1 MAKHKC
7 TCNDCIAGLTDHEI
21 RITKLENKKKSKMP
35 AWFQEWNDHVFESRM
50 SKLENK
56 VDNLEKDVQY
66 LKTNAVM
73 KDDFEKLLKK
83 HLKQSAFK
91 DSK

>member
-7 TCNDCIAGLTDHEI
+7 TCNDCIAGLTDHER

-35 AWFQEWNDHVFESRM
+35 AWFQEWNDHAFTPLVEQVKQN
-50 SKLENK
+50 SK
-56 VDNLEKDVQY
+56 DIQY
-66 LKTNAVM
+66 LKENTVM
-73 KDDFEKLLKK
+73 KDDFKSMLKEELKILLKP
-83 HLKQSAFK
+83 SAFK